1 MTARP
6 AGATLADMASST
18 RIPYPQASR
27 ALLRDSVLDAM
38 RDLVTE
44 KDWSEVTMSQVATAA
59 GVSRQTVYNEFK
71 SRPGLAQAYA
81 LRLVDRFVEVV
92 GAAVYRHPGSVR
104 KALVDGF
111 TDFFT
116 LSAADPLVKSLLT
129 GEAKPD
135 LLRLITTDSA
145 PILERGAEQ
154 LSETFRRSW
163 IQAGPAE
170 AGILGRG
177 IVRLALSYISM
188 PPASHA
194 DVAEDLAALIGPFG
208 EEITGTGD

>member
-59 GVSRQTVYNEFK
+59 GLSRQTVYNEFK

-135 LLRLITTDSA
+135 LPRPGFSA
-145 PILERGAEQ
+145 GGSSGSP
-154 LSETFRRSW
+154 
-163 IQAGPAE
+163 
-170 AGILGRG
+170 
-177 IVRLALSYISM
+177 
-188 PPASHA
+188 
-194 DVAEDLAALIGPFG
+194 
-208 EEITGTGD
+208 